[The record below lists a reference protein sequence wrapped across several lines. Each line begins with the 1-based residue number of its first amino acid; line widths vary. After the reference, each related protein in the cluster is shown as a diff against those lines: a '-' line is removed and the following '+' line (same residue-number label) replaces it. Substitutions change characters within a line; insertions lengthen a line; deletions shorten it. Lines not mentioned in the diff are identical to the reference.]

1 MPEHEAIGNN
11 RMSDENQTP
20 AEGAAE
26 QAAPQFAIQRVY
38 TKDISFETPNSPAI
52 FQKDWKPEI
61 KLDLDTRSAK
71 LADDTFE
78 VVLALTV
85 TATVEGQTAFLAEVQ
100 QAGIFT
106 IGNLPEAQLA
116 HTIGAFC
123 PTTLFPYAREAVSS
137 LVSRGSFP
145 QINLAPV
152 NFEALFAS
160 YVQQKAAEAQAA
172 QAPASTETH

>member
-1 MPEHEAIGNN
+1 MA
-11 RMSDENQTP
+11 DETQNG
-20 AEGAAE
+20 AEGSAE
-26 QAAPQFAIQRVY
+26 QAAAPQFAIQRVY
-38 TKDISFETPNSPAI
+38 TKDLSFETPNSPAI
-52 FQKDWKPEI
+52 FQKEWKPEL
-61 KLDLDTRSAK
+61 KLDLDTRSNK
-71 LADDTFE
+71 LTDDTYE

-85 TATVEGQTAFLAEVQ
+85 TAIVEGQTAFLAEVQ

-123 PTTLFPYAREAVSS
+123 PTTLFPYAREAVAN

-160 YVQQKAAEAQAA
+160 YVQQKAAEVQAA
-172 QAPASTETH
+172 QQANAETH

>member
-1 MPEHEAIGNN
+1 MA
-11 RMSDENQTP
+11 DENTIP
-20 AEGAAE
+20 VEGSTE
-26 QAAPQFAIQRVY
+26 QASPQFAIQRVY

-52 FQKDWKPEI
+52 FQKDWQPEI

-71 LADDTFE
+71 LADNTYE
-78 VVLALTV
+78 VTLSMTV
-85 TATVEGQTAFLAEVQ
+85 TATVENQTAFLAEVQ

-106 IGNLPEAQLA
+106 IGNLAEAQLA

-123 PTTLFPYAREAVSS
+123 PTTLFPYAREAVAS

-160 YVQQKAAEAQAA
+160 YVQQRAADAKAAQTPTSE
-172 QAPASTETH
+172 ETH